1 MEKDAGEQFSGSSH
15 TGYDFY
21 SFHAQLNDIGKVKTI
36 VAGDFRANYG
46 QGLVLGS
53 GFGMG
58 KSSYVLKVNSH
69 GTGLKK
75 YSSTSESNFFRGAG
89 ATMRF
94 GKFDFQYFIPIR
106 ILMAIL

>member
-69 GTGLKK
+69 GTGLKNTVRPVK
-75 YSSTSESNFFRGAG
+75 VIFFAG
-89 ATMRF
+89 LEPRCVLENLIF
-94 GKFDFQYFIPIR
+94 SILFQ
-106 ILMAIL
+106 

>member
-58 KSSYVLKVNSH
+58 KSSYVLKVNPMVQI
-69 GTGLKK
+69 KK
-75 YSSTSESNFFRGAG
+75 YSSTSESNFFAG
-89 ATMRF
+89 LEPRCVLENLIF
-94 GKFDFQYFIPIR
+94 SILFQ
-106 ILMAIL
+106 